1 MGVGEDKLIDSG
13 RQEEFTQGSF
23 SNFNVIEAGYP
34 LRLGV
39 WTWTE
44 LEIWGGGKSLEEWN
58 RN

>member
-13 RQEEFTQGSF
+13 RQEEFTQESF

-44 LEIWGGGKSLEEWN
+44 LES
-58 RN
+58 